1 MSAPGLERAL
11 ERFGAEL
18 GADSVVTDRRGLLE
32 YRDPFA
38 FAGWEEHAPAAA
50 VLPRSVE
57 QVQAVVRIAAEH
69 RVPLWTHSTGRNNGY
84 GGAGPLLGGSV
95 VVSLRQMNRVLEL
108 DGELGYALVEPG
120 VRWFDL
126 HEAIEQAGLDL
137 MLSIADLGWGGPVG
151 NMLEN
156 GVTYLP
162 YGIDWSAQCGM
173 EVVLPTG
180 ELLRTGMGAMPGN
193 RAWNLYKRGLGPT
206 LDPLFTQSNYGIVT
220 KLGVWLMPRPE
231 VYRPIWVRIWRDD
244 DIAPLIDTLRS
255 LLLDGTLRMVP
266 TILNTLNTAALHT
279 ARADWFDGE
288 GPIPEPEIDRIA
300 RELDVGRWMMRLAL
314 YGDEPVVAHRFEKVK
329 AAFERIPDADV
340 RSERSFRR
348 EEFSQIEN
356 GSEKT
361 MAGIPNM
368 AFTHITRWAG
378 GDSGG
383 HIGFSPVVPMTASE
397 ILRARGVLRE
407 QVHAAGM
414 DYLAGLLPINA
425 RSLIHI
431 TMLMFDTAD
440 EAGTRTAYELARKLV
455 VEAAPHGY
463 GEYRAHV
470 DFMDAAAAQYS
481 FGDHAYRRFCETLKD
496 ALDPAGI
503 LAPGKNGIW
512 PAHLRG

>member
-1 MSAPGLERAL
+1 MSVPTLERAL
-11 ERFGAEL
+11 ERFSAAL
-18 GADSVVTDRRGLLE
+18 GDAKVIVDSEQLRE
-32 YRDPFA
+32 FSDPFA
-38 FAGWEEHAPAAA
+38 FPGWQEHAPGAA
-50 VLPRSVE
+50 VLPTEVE
-57 QVQAVVRIAAEH
+57 EVQAIVAIAAEEH
-69 RVPLWTHSTGRNNGY
+69 VPLWTHSTGRNNGY
-84 GGAGPLLGGSV
+84 GGAGPLLRGSV
-95 VVSLRQMNRVLEL
+95 MLSLRNMNRVLEL

-126 HEAIEQAGLDL
+126 YEAIEAAGLDL

-162 YGIDWSAQCGM
+162 YGVDWTAQCGM

-206 LDPLFTQSNYGIVT
+206 LDQLFTQSNYGIVT
-220 KLGVWLMPRPE
+220 KMGVWLQPRPE
-231 VYRPIWVRIWRDD
+231 VYAPVWVRIWRDD
-244 DIAPLIDTLRS
+244 DIAALIDTLRV
-255 LLLDGTLRMVP
+255 LLLDGTVRMVP
-266 TILNTLNTAALHT
+266 TILNALNTAALHT
-279 ARADWFDGE
+279 ARGDWFNGE
-288 GPIPEPEIDRIA
+288 GPIPDHEIDRIA
-300 RELDVGRWMMRLAL
+300 RELDTGRWMMRLAL
-314 YGDEPVVAHRFEKVK
+314 HGDEPVVAHRLAKVT
-329 AAFERIPDADV
+329 AAFEAIGAEV
-340 RSERSFRR
+340 RSSVYGRDELSKL
-348 EEFSQIEN
+348 EV
-356 GSEKT
+356 GGEKT

-383 HIGFSPVVPMTASE
+383 HIGFSPVVPLTGSE

-440 EAGTRTAYELARKLV
+440 EAGTRTAYDLARKLV
-455 VEAAPHGY
+455 VDCAPHGF

-496 ALDPAGI
+496 AIDPAGI

-512 PAHLRG
+512 PAHMRG

>member
-1 MSAPGLERAL
+1 MSAATLDRAL
-11 ERFGAEL
+11 ERIAQAL
-18 GADSVVTDRRGLLE
+18 VPDKVVRDPAALRE
-32 YRDPFA
+32 YSDPFA
-38 FAGWEEHAPAAA
+38 FEGWQEHAPGAA
-50 VLPRSVE
+50 VLPTQVE
-57 QVQAVVRIAAEH
+57 EVQAVVRIAAEEG
-69 RVPLWTHSTGRNNGY
+69 VPIWTHSTGRNNGY

-95 VVSLRQMNRVLEL
+95 IVSLRNMNRVLEL

-126 HEAIEQAGLDL
+126 YEAIEAAGLDL

-162 YGIDWSAQCGM
+162 YGVDWTAQCGM

-193 RAWNLYKRGLGPT
+193 RSWNLYKRGLGPT
-206 LDPLFTQSNYGIVT
+206 LDQIFTQSNYGIVT
-220 KLGVWLMPRPE
+220 KMGVWLQPRPE
-231 VYRPIWVRIWRDD
+231 AYAPIWVRVWKDD
-244 DIAPLIDTLRS
+244 DIAPLIDTLRV
-255 LLLDGTLRMVP
+255 LLLDGTVRMVP
-266 TILNTLNTAALHT
+266 TILNALNTAALHT
-279 ARADWFDGE
+279 ARKDWYQGE

-300 RELDVGRWMMRLAL
+300 RELDTGRWMMRLAL
-314 YGDEPVVAHRFEKVK
+314 HGDEPVVAHRLAKVT
-329 AAFERIPDADV
+329 AAFEAIAGAEV
-340 RSERSFRR
+340 RSSVYRR
-348 EEFSQIEN
+348 DDIPNLEVA
-356 GSEKT
+356 GEKT

-383 HIGFSPVVPMTASE
+383 HIGFSPVVPLTGSE

-425 RSLIHI
+425 RSLVHI

-440 EAGTRTAYELARKLV
+440 ETGTRTAYDLARKLV
-455 VEAAPHGY
+455 VDCAPHGF

-496 ALDPAGI
+496 AIDPAGI
-503 LAPGKNGIW
+503 LMPGKNGIW
-512 PAHLRG
+512 PAHLRQ